1 MPPGMRRL
9 GVEWLGFELFG
20 NSLRDWLVALGI
32 AAGSF
37 LILFLL
43 KSILQRRFLEH
54 AEKTPTP
61 VDDFALALLRRT
73 RRLLVLVV
81 VVWMGSLALHLPGRV
96 ESVLRTAAI
105 FAFLLQVAL
114 WALTAIGFWVERMRR
129 QRLASDAASATLIGA
144 VGFAGKVVVLAALVL
159 VALDTVGVDVTTL
172 VAGLGIGGIA
182 IGLAL
187 QNILGDL
194 LASISIV
201 LDKPFVIGD
210 TIQVGEFVGTVESIG
225 LKTTHLRSVS
235 GEQLI
240 FSNGDLLQSRI
251 RNHKRMGDRRVAF
264 TFGVVYETPVEK
276 VERIPGIVRAIIE
289 PLEQIRFDRAHFVR
303 LGATALEFEVVY
315 FVLSPEYALFADR
328 QQHVLLTLM
337 RRLHEEGVELAS
349 SSKTLLVERPVER
362 EGTTPDSQRNPA
374 R

>member
-1 MPPGMRRL
+1 MRQLGGAEWL
-9 GVEWLGFELFG
+9 GVELLG
-20 NSLRDWLVALGI
+20 NPLRDWLVALGI

-37 LILFLL
+37 LILHLLKIFLL
-43 KSILQRRFLEH
+43 RRVLRHAETTPTPADDFAVALLQRTRRFL
-54 AEKTPTP
+54 
-61 VDDFALALLRRT
+61 V
-73 RRLLVLVV
+73 LVLVV
-81 VVWMGSLALHLPGRV
+81 WLGSLSLQVPGGIERL
-96 ESVLRTAAI
+96 LRTAAL
-105 FAFLLQVAL
+105 FAFLLQMAL
-114 WALTAIGFWVERMRR
+114 WALTAIGFWVDRMRK
-129 QRLASDAASATLIGA
+129 QRMATDAASATLLGA
-144 VGFAGKVVVLAALVL
+144 VGFAAKVVVLAGLVL
-159 VALDTVGVDVTTL
+159 VALDNVGVDVTAL

-225 LKTTHLRSVS
+225 VKTTHLRSLS

-240 FSNGDLLQSRI
+240 FPNGDLLQSRI
-251 RNHKRMGDRRVAF
+251 RNHKRMGDRRVAL

-276 VERIPGIVRAIIE
+276 VERIPALVREIVE

-303 LGATALEFEVVY
+303 LGASALEFEVVW
-315 FVLSPEYALFADR
+315 FVLSPDFALHADR
-328 QQHVLLTLM
+328 QQQILLTLL
-337 RRLHEEGVELAS
+337 RRLEEEGIEIAYS
-349 SSKTLLVERPVER
+349 ARTLLVERPHAAPPAE
-362 EGTTPDSQRNPA
+362 RNPA